1 MPKDWKI
8 VDISP
13 GGVDRLFFNKKT
25 GEGTWYT
32 PEGMTA
38 EEIFAIPG
46 AKRRHWRSVEHVEEY
61 IEEMAKQK
69 AKSGGHDYDSDT

>member
-1 MPKDWKI
+1 MENRRH
-8 VDISP
+8 SP

-46 AKRRHWRSVEHVEEY
+46 AKRRHWHSVEH
-61 IEEMAKQK
+61 IEECIAKQK
-69 AKSGGHDYDSDT
+69 AKSSGHDYDSGT